1 MIKLK
6 DNSYKSINKIKEN
19 LKSENKNISDE
30 DIEKDINSLKEIS
43 HRTIKNIIEN
53 DNLLIFPSD
62 LNKSKDIDKSKTIF
76 NIYNNEVRTNNIMGF
91 IGYNDTQIKITSRF
105 ASNENDYFLHYM
117 LQKVL
122 CLNIFDLQHSTNK
135 DDSFD
140 FLIYMFLDLFQ
151 KAIRQ
156 GIFKSYQNREY
167 NDANVRGVIDIN
179 RHIKNNIPFNGK
191 IAYNTREYSYDNNI
205 TQLIRH
211 TIEYINTK
219 SRGILNINEDIKS
232 GVFQIIEATKRYDK
246 NKRQSIINKNLKKL
260 NHPYF
265 YEYEPLRKICVQI
278 LRHEE
283 LKYGREENK
292 IYGILF
298 DGAYLWEEYIWT
310 ILEDLNFKHPKNK
323 TGKGWIN
330 LLNDNK
336 KLWKIFPDFY
346 SNDKK
351 IVLDTKYKRLNK
363 KSKKEDEDESI
374 KREDRFQIISYVYT
388 LGAKKGGFV
397 YPSENKEFSFD
408 NIGIL
413 NREYNKNILEDYS
426 PSIFKYAFLIPNK
439 KSNEE
444 NFENIND
451 FKKEIEESENDLRK
465 KSKTNFNNLSF

>member
-1 MIKLK
+1 MSIIQIADNNYKGVSIDKTDIENIKQFANKKIKYLK
-6 DNSYKSINKIKEN
+6 ENNLFILSKNSFKDDIENSDIIELDEVSNKIY
-19 LKSENKNISDE
+19 S
-30 DIEKDINSLKEIS
+30 
-43 HRTIKNIIEN
+43 
-53 DNLLIFPSD
+53 
-62 LNKSKDIDKSKTIF
+62 
-76 NIYNNEVRTNNIMGF
+76 NNIMGF

-105 ASNENDYFLHYM
+105 TPNSDKDYFLHYM
-117 LQKVL
+117 LQKVFYS
-122 CLNIFDLQHSTNK
+122 NIFNWEYTTERDY
-135 DDSFD
+135 SFD
-140 FLIYMFLDLFQ
+140 FLIYMFTHLFQ

-156 GIFKSYQNREY
+156 GIFKSYQKREY

-219 SRGILNINEDIKS
+219 SKGILNINEDIKS

-260 NHPYF
+260 NPYF
-265 YEYEPLRKICVQI
+265 YEYEPLRKICIQI

-298 DGAYLWEEYIWT
+298 DGAYLWEEYIYT
-310 ILEDLNFKHPKNK
+310 ILKDLDFLHPRNK
-323 TGKGWIN
+323 EKTDGIN
-330 LLNDNK
+330 LLNK
-336 KLWKIFPDFY
+336 KWTVYPDFY
-346 SNDKK
+346 NYNKQ
-351 IVLDTKYKRLNK
+351 IVLDTKYKMLNK
-363 KSKKEDEDESI
+363 DNDKIDGSDKH
-374 KREDRFQIISYVYT
+374 QIISYVYT
-388 LGAKKGGFV
+388 LGAKIGGFV

-451 FKKEIEESENDLRK
+451 FKKEIEKSENDFK
-465 KSKTNFNNLSF
+465 EKIKNEFQ

>member
-1 MIKLK
+1 MSIIQIADNNYKGVSIDKTDIENIKQFANKKIKYLK
-6 DNSYKSINKIKEN
+6 ENNLFILSKNSFKDDIENSDIIELDEVNNKIY
-19 LKSENKNISDE
+19 S
-30 DIEKDINSLKEIS
+30 
-43 HRTIKNIIEN
+43 
-53 DNLLIFPSD
+53 
-62 LNKSKDIDKSKTIF
+62 
-76 NIYNNEVRTNNIMGF
+76 NNIMGF

-105 ASNENDYFLHYM
+105 TPNSDKDYFLHYM
-117 LQKVL
+117 LQKVFYS
-122 CLNIFDLQHSTNK
+122 NIFNWEYTTERDY
-135 DDSFD
+135 SFD
-140 FLIYMFLDLFQ
+140 FLIYMFTHFFQ

-265 YEYEPLRKICVQI
+265 YEYEPLRKICIQI

-298 DGAYLWEEYIWT
+298 DGAYLWEEYIYT
-310 ILEDLNFKHPKNK
+310 ILKDLDFLHPRNK
-323 TGKGWIN
+323 EKTDGIN
-330 LLNDNK
+330 LLNK
-336 KLWKIFPDFY
+336 KWTVYPDFY
-346 SNDKK
+346 NYNKQ
-351 IVLDTKYKRLNK
+351 IVLDTKCKMLNK
-363 KSKKEDEDESI
+363 DNDKIDGSDKH
-374 KREDRFQIISYVYT
+374 QIISYVYT
-388 LGAKKGGFV
+388 LGAKIGGFV

-451 FKKEIEESENDLRK
+451 FKKEIEKSENDFK
-465 KSKTNFNNLSF
+465 EKIKNKFQ

>member
-1 MIKLK
+1 MSIIQIA
-6 DNSYKSINKIKEN
+6 DNDYKGVS
-19 LKSENKNISDE
+19 
-30 DIEKDINSLKEIS
+30 
-43 HRTIKNIIEN
+43 
-53 DNLLIFPSD
+53 
-62 LNKSKDIDKSKTIF
+62 IDKSDIE
-76 NIYNNEVRTNNIMGF
+76 NIKQFANKKIKYLKENNLFILSKNSFKDDIENSDIIELDEVNNKIYSNNIMGF

-265 YEYEPLRKICVQI
+265 YEYEPLRKICIQI

-298 DGAYLWEEYIWT
+298 DGAYLWEEYIYT
-310 ILEDLNFKHPKNK
+310 ILKDLDFLHPRNK
-323 TGKGWIN
+323 EKTDGIN
-330 LLNDNK
+330 LLNK
-336 KLWKIFPDFY
+336 KWTVYPDFY
-346 SNDKK
+346 NYNKQ
-351 IVLDTKYKRLNK
+351 IVLDTKYKMLNK
-363 KSKKEDEDESI
+363 DNDKIDGSDKH
-374 KREDRFQIISYVYT
+374 QIISYVYT
-388 LGAKKGGFV
+388 LGAKIGGFV

-451 FKKEIEESENDLRK
+451 FKKEIEKSENDFK
-465 KSKTNFNNLSF
+465 EKIKNEFQ

>member
-1 MIKLK
+1 MSIIQIA
-6 DNSYKSINKIKEN
+6 DNNYKGVS
-19 LKSENKNISDE
+19 
-30 DIEKDINSLKEIS
+30 
-43 HRTIKNIIEN
+43 
-53 DNLLIFPSD
+53 
-62 LNKSKDIDKSKTIF
+62 IDKSDIE
-76 NIYNNEVRTNNIMGF
+76 NIKQFANKKIKYLKENNLFILSKNSFKDDIENSDIIELDEVNNKIYSNNIMGF

-105 ASNENDYFLHYM
+105 TPNSDKDYFLHYM
-117 LQKVL
+117 LQKVFYS
-122 CLNIFDLQHSTNK
+122 NIFNWEYTTERDY
-135 DDSFD
+135 SFD
-140 FLIYMFLDLFQ
+140 FLIYMFTHFFQ

-219 SRGILNINEDIKS
+219 SKGILNINEDIKS

-265 YEYEPLRKICVQI
+265 YEYEPLRKICIQI

-298 DGAYLWEEYIWT
+298 DGAYLWEEYIYT
-310 ILEDLNFKHPKNK
+310 ILKDLDFLHPRNK
-323 TGKGWIN
+323 EKTDGIN
-330 LLNDNK
+330 LLNK
-336 KLWKIFPDFY
+336 KWTVYPDFY
-346 SNDKK
+346 NYNKK
-351 IVLDTKYKRLNK
+351 IVLDTKYKMLNK
-363 KSKKEDEDESI
+363 DNDKIDGSDKH
-374 KREDRFQIISYVYT
+374 QIISYVYT
-388 LGAKKGGFV
+388 LGAKIGGFV

-451 FKKEIEESENDLRK
+451 FKKEIEKSENDFK
-465 KSKTNFNNLSF
+465 EKIKNEFQ

>member
-1 MIKLK
+1 MSIIQIA
-6 DNSYKSINKIKEN
+6 DNDYKGVS
-19 LKSENKNISDE
+19 
-30 DIEKDINSLKEIS
+30 
-43 HRTIKNIIEN
+43 
-53 DNLLIFPSD
+53 
-62 LNKSKDIDKSKTIF
+62 IDKSDIE
-76 NIYNNEVRTNNIMGF
+76 NIKQFANKKIKYLKENNLFILSKNSFKDDIENSDIIELDEVNNKIYSNNIMGF

-105 ASNENDYFLHYM
+105 TPNSDKDYFLHYM
-117 LQKVL
+117 LQKVFYS
-122 CLNIFDLQHSTNK
+122 NIFNWEYTTERDY
-135 DDSFD
+135 SFD
-140 FLIYMFLDLFQ
+140 FLIYMFTHFFQ

-265 YEYEPLRKICVQI
+265 YEYEPLRKICIQI

-298 DGAYLWEEYIWT
+298 DGTYLWEEYIYT
-310 ILEDLNFKHPKNK
+310 ILKDLDFLHPRNK
-323 TGKGWIN
+323 EKTDGIN
-330 LLNDNK
+330 LLNK
-336 KLWKIFPDFY
+336 KWTVYPDFY
-346 SNDKK
+346 NYNKQ
-351 IVLDTKYKRLNK
+351 IVLDTKYKMLNK
-363 KSKKEDEDESI
+363 DNDKIDGRDKH
-374 KREDRFQIISYVYT
+374 QIISYVYT
-388 LGAKKGGFV
+388 LGAKIGGFV

-451 FKKEIEESENDLRK
+451 FKKEIEKSENDFK
-465 KSKTNFNNLSF
+465 EKIKNEFQ

>member
-1 MIKLK
+1 MSIIQIADNNYKGVSIDKTDIENIKQFANKKIKYLK
-6 DNSYKSINKIKEN
+6 ENNLFILSKNSFKDDIENSDIIELDEVNNKIY
-19 LKSENKNISDE
+19 S
-30 DIEKDINSLKEIS
+30 
-43 HRTIKNIIEN
+43 
-53 DNLLIFPSD
+53 
-62 LNKSKDIDKSKTIF
+62 
-76 NIYNNEVRTNNIMGF
+76 NNIMGF

-105 ASNENDYFLHYM
+105 TPNSDKDYFLHYM
-117 LQKVL
+117 LQKVFYS
-122 CLNIFDLQHSTNK
+122 NIFNWEYTTERDY
-135 DDSFD
+135 SFD
-140 FLIYMFLDLFQ
+140 FLIYMFTHFFQ

-179 RHIKNNIPFNGK
+179 RHIKNNIPFNGN

-219 SRGILNINEDIKS
+219 SKGILNINEDIKS

-265 YEYEPLRKICVQI
+265 YEYEPLRKICIQI

-283 LKYGREENK
+283 IKYGREENK

-298 DGAYLWEEYIWT
+298 DGAYLWEEYIYT
-310 ILEDLNFKHPKNK
+310 ILKDLDFLHPRNK
-323 TGKGWIN
+323 EKTDGIN
-330 LLNDNK
+330 LLNK
-336 KLWKIFPDFY
+336 KWTVYPDFY
-346 SNDKK
+346 NYNKQ
-351 IVLDTKYKRLNK
+351 IVLDTKYKMLNK
-363 KSKKEDEDESI
+363 DNDKIDGSDKH
-374 KREDRFQIISYVYT
+374 QIISYVYT
-388 LGAKKGGFV
+388 LGAKIGGFV

-451 FKKEIEESENDLRK
+451 FKKEIEKSENDFK
-465 KSKTNFNNLSF
+465 EKIKNEFQ

>member
-1 MIKLK
+1 MSIIQIA
-6 DNSYKSINKIKEN
+6 DNNYKGVS
-19 LKSENKNISDE
+19 
-30 DIEKDINSLKEIS
+30 
-43 HRTIKNIIEN
+43 
-53 DNLLIFPSD
+53 
-62 LNKSKDIDKSKTIF
+62 IDKSDIE
-76 NIYNNEVRTNNIMGF
+76 NIKQFANKKIKYLKENNLFILSKNSFKDDIENSDIIELDEVNNKIYSNNIMGF

-105 ASNENDYFLHYM
+105 TPNSDKDYFLHYM

-122 CLNIFDLQHSTNK
+122 CLNIFDLQHSTDK

-219 SRGILNINEDIKS
+219 NRGILNINEDIKS

-265 YEYEPLRKICVQI
+265 YEYEPLRKICIQI

-298 DGAYLWEEYIWT
+298 DGAYLWEEYIYT
-310 ILEDLNFKHPKNK
+310 ILKDLDFLHPRNK
-323 TGKGWIN
+323 EKTDGIN
-330 LLNDNK
+330 LLNK
-336 KLWKIFPDFY
+336 KWTVYPDFY
-346 SNDKK
+346 NYNKQ
-351 IVLDTKYKRLNK
+351 IVLDTKYKMLNK
-363 KSKKEDEDESI
+363 DNDKI
-374 KREDRFQIISYVYT
+374 DRSDKHQIISYVYT
-388 LGAKKGGFV
+388 LGAKIGGFV

-439 KSNEE
+439 KSNKE

-451 FKKEIEESENDLRK
+451 FKKEIEKSENDFK
-465 KSKTNFNNLSF
+465 EKIKNEFQ

>member
-1 MIKLK
+1 MSIIQIA
-6 DNSYKSINKIKEN
+6 DNDYKGVS
-19 LKSENKNISDE
+19 
-30 DIEKDINSLKEIS
+30 
-43 HRTIKNIIEN
+43 
-53 DNLLIFPSD
+53 
-62 LNKSKDIDKSKTIF
+62 IDKSDIE
-76 NIYNNEVRTNNIMGF
+76 NIKQFANKKIKYLKENNLFILSKNSFKDDIENSDIIELDEVNNKIYSNNIMGF
-91 IGYNDTQIKITSRF
+91 IGYNDTKIKITSRF

-156 GIFKSYQNREY
+156 GIFKSYQKREY
-167 NDANVRGVIDIN
+167 NDANVRGVININ

-191 IAYNTREYSYDNNI
+191 IAYNTREYSHDNNI

-265 YEYEPLRKICVQI
+265 YEYEPLRKICIQI

-298 DGAYLWEEYIWT
+298 DGAYLWEEYIYT
-310 ILEDLNFKHPKNK
+310 ILKDLNFKHPRNK
-323 TGKGWIN
+323 EKTDGIN
-330 LLNDNK
+330 LLNNK
-336 KLWKIFPDFY
+336 WSVYPDFY
-346 SNDKK
+346 NYNKK
-351 IVLDTKYKRLNK
+351 IVLDTKYKMLNK
-363 KSKKEDEDESI
+363 DNDKIDGSDKH
-374 KREDRFQIISYVYT
+374 QIISYVYT
-388 LGAKKGGFV
+388 LGAKIGGFV

-451 FKKEIEESENDLRK
+451 FKKEIEKSENDFK
-465 KSKTNFNNLSF
+465 EKIKNEFQ

>member
-1 MIKLK
+1 MSIIQIA
-6 DNSYKSINKIKEN
+6 DNNYKGVS
-19 LKSENKNISDE
+19 
-30 DIEKDINSLKEIS
+30 
-43 HRTIKNIIEN
+43 
-53 DNLLIFPSD
+53 
-62 LNKSKDIDKSKTIF
+62 IDKSDIE
-76 NIYNNEVRTNNIMGF
+76 NIKQFANKKIKYLKENNLFILSKNSFKDDIENSDIIELDEVNNKIYSNNIMGF

-105 ASNENDYFLHYM
+105 TPNSDKDYFLHYM
-117 LQKVL
+117 LQKVFYS
-122 CLNIFDLQHSTNK
+122 NIFNWEYTTERDY
-135 DDSFD
+135 SFD
-140 FLIYMFLDLFQ
+140 FLIYMFTHFFQ

-219 SRGILNINEDIKS
+219 SKGILNINEDIKS

-265 YEYEPLRKICVQI
+265 YEYEPLRKICIQI

-298 DGAYLWEEYIWT
+298 DGAYLWEEYIYT
-310 ILEDLNFKHPKNK
+310 ILKDLDFLHPRNK
-323 TGKGWIN
+323 EKTDGIN
-330 LLNDNK
+330 LLNK
-336 KLWKIFPDFY
+336 KWTVYPDFY
-346 SNDKK
+346 NYNKQ
-351 IVLDTKYKRLNK
+351 IVLDTKYKMLNK
-363 KSKKEDEDESI
+363 DNDKIDGSDKH
-374 KREDRFQIISYVYT
+374 QIISYVYT
-388 LGAKKGGFV
+388 LGAKIGGFV

-439 KSNEE
+439 KSNKE

-451 FKKEIEESENDLRK
+451 FKKEIEKSENDFK
-465 KSKTNFNNLSF
+465 EKIKNEFQ

>member
-1 MIKLK
+1 MSIIQIA
-6 DNSYKSINKIKEN
+6 DNNYKGVS
-19 LKSENKNISDE
+19 
-30 DIEKDINSLKEIS
+30 
-43 HRTIKNIIEN
+43 
-53 DNLLIFPSD
+53 
-62 LNKSKDIDKSKTIF
+62 IDKSDIE
-76 NIYNNEVRTNNIMGF
+76 NIKQFANKKIKYLKENNLFILSKNSFKDDIENSDIIELDEVNNKIYSNNIMGF

-105 ASNENDYFLHYM
+105 ASEDEDYFLHYM
-117 LQKVL
+117 LQKVFYS
-122 CLNIFDLQHSTNK
+122 NIFNWEYATEK
-135 DDSFD
+135 DYSFD
-140 FLIYMFLDLFQ
+140 FLIYMFTHFFQ

-156 GIFKSYQNREY
+156 GIFKSYQNRKY

-265 YEYEPLRKICVQI
+265 YEYEPLRKICIQI
-278 LRHEE
+278 LRYEE

-298 DGAYLWEEYIWT
+298 DGAYLWEEYIYT
-310 ILEDLNFKHPKNK
+310 ILKDLDFLHPRNK
-323 TGKGWIN
+323 EKTDGIN
-330 LLNDNK
+330 LLNK
-336 KLWKIFPDFY
+336 KWTVYPDFY
-346 SNDKK
+346 NYNKQ
-351 IVLDTKYKRLNK
+351 IVLDTKYKMLNK
-363 KSKKEDEDESI
+363 DNDKIDGSDKH
-374 KREDRFQIISYVYT
+374 QIISYVYT
-388 LGAKKGGFV
+388 LGAKIGGFV

-439 KSNEE
+439 KSNKE

-451 FKKEIEESENDLRK
+451 FKKEIEKSENDFK
-465 KSKTNFNNLSF
+465 EKIKNEF

>member
-1 MIKLK
+1 MSIIQIA
-6 DNSYKSINKIKEN
+6 DNNYKGVS
-19 LKSENKNISDE
+19 
-30 DIEKDINSLKEIS
+30 
-43 HRTIKNIIEN
+43 
-53 DNLLIFPSD
+53 
-62 LNKSKDIDKSKTIF
+62 IDKSDIE
-76 NIYNNEVRTNNIMGF
+76 NIKQFANKKIKYLKENNLFILSKNSFKDDIENSDIIELDEVNNKIYSNNIMGF

-105 ASNENDYFLHYM
+105 TPNSDKDYFLHYM

-167 NDANVRGVIDIN
+167 NDANVRGVININ

-283 LKYGREENK
+283 IKYGREEDK

-298 DGAYLWEEYIWT
+298 DGAYLWEEYIYT
-310 ILEDLNFKHPKNK
+310 ILKDLDFLHPRNK
-323 TGKGWIN
+323 EKTDGIN
-330 LLNDNK
+330 LLNK
-336 KLWKIFPDFY
+336 KWTVYPDFY
-346 SNDKK
+346 NYNKQ
-351 IVLDTKYKRLNK
+351 IVLDTKYKMLNK
-363 KSKKEDEDESI
+363 DNDKIDGSDKH
-374 KREDRFQIISYVYT
+374 QIISYVYT
-388 LGAKKGGFV
+388 LGAKIGGFV

-451 FKKEIEESENDLRK
+451 FKKEIEKSENDFK
-465 KSKTNFNNLSF
+465 EKIKNEFQ

>member
-1 MIKLK
+1 MSIIQIADNNYKGVSIDKTDIENIKQFANKKIKYLK
-6 DNSYKSINKIKEN
+6 ENNLFILSKNFFKDDIENSDIIELDEVNNKIY
-19 LKSENKNISDE
+19 S
-30 DIEKDINSLKEIS
+30 
-43 HRTIKNIIEN
+43 
-53 DNLLIFPSD
+53 
-62 LNKSKDIDKSKTIF
+62 
-76 NIYNNEVRTNNIMGF
+76 NNIMGF

-105 ASNENDYFLHYM
+105 TPNSDKDYFLHYM
-117 LQKVL
+117 LQKVFYS
-122 CLNIFDLQHSTNK
+122 NIFNWEYTTERDY
-135 DDSFD
+135 SFD
-140 FLIYMFLDLFQ
+140 FLIYMFTYFFQ

-156 GIFKSYQNREY
+156 GIFKSYQKREY

-283 LKYGREENK
+283 IKYGREEDK

-298 DGAYLWEEYIWT
+298 DGAYLWEEYIYT
-310 ILEDLNFKHPKNK
+310 ILKDLDFLHPRNK
-323 TGKGWIN
+323 EKTDGIN
-330 LLNDNK
+330 LLNK
-336 KLWKIFPDFY
+336 KWTVYPDFY
-346 SNDKK
+346 NYNKQ
-351 IVLDTKYKRLNK
+351 IVLDTKYKMLNK
-363 KSKKEDEDESI
+363 DNDKIDGSDKH
-374 KREDRFQIISYVYT
+374 QIISYVYT
-388 LGAKKGGFV
+388 LGAKIGGFV

-413 NREYNKNILEDYS
+413 NKEYNKNILEDYS

-451 FKKEIEESENDLRK
+451 FKKEIEKSENDFK
-465 KSKTNFNNLSF
+465 EKIKNEFQ

>member
-1 MIKLK
+1 MSIIQIA
-6 DNSYKSINKIKEN
+6 DNNYKGVS
-19 LKSENKNISDE
+19 
-30 DIEKDINSLKEIS
+30 
-43 HRTIKNIIEN
+43 
-53 DNLLIFPSD
+53 
-62 LNKSKDIDKSKTIF
+62 IDKSDIE
-76 NIYNNEVRTNNIMGF
+76 NIKQFANKKIKYLKENNLFILSKNSFKDDIENSDIIELDEVNNKIYSNNIMGF

-105 ASNENDYFLHYM
+105 TPNSDKDYFLHYM
-117 LQKVL
+117 LQKVFYS
-122 CLNIFDLQHSTNK
+122 NIFNWEYTTERDY
-135 DDSFD
+135 SFD
-140 FLIYMFLDLFQ
+140 FLIYMFTYFFQ

-232 GVFQIIEATKRYDK
+232 GVFQIIEATKRYNK

-265 YEYEPLRKICVQI
+265 YEYEPLRKICIQI

-298 DGAYLWEEYIWT
+298 DGAYLWEEYIYT
-310 ILEDLNFKHPKNK
+310 ILKDLDFLHPRNK
-323 TGKGWIN
+323 EKTDGIN
-330 LLNDNK
+330 LLNK
-336 KLWKIFPDFY
+336 KWTVYPDFY
-346 SNDKK
+346 NYNKQ
-351 IVLDTKYKRLNK
+351 IVLDTKYKMLNK
-363 KSKKEDEDESI
+363 DNDKIDGSDKH
-374 KREDRFQIISYVYT
+374 QIISYVYT
-388 LGAKKGGFV
+388 LGAKIGGFV

-439 KSNEE
+439 KSNKE

-451 FKKEIEESENDLRK
+451 FKKEIEKSENDFK
-465 KSKTNFNNLSF
+465 EKIKNEFQ

>member
-1 MIKLK
+1 MSIIQIA
-6 DNSYKSINKIKEN
+6 DNDYKGVS
-19 LKSENKNISDE
+19 
-30 DIEKDINSLKEIS
+30 
-43 HRTIKNIIEN
+43 
-53 DNLLIFPSD
+53 
-62 LNKSKDIDKSKTIF
+62 IDKSDIE
-76 NIYNNEVRTNNIMGF
+76 NIKQFANKKIKYLKENNLFILSKNSFKDDIENSDIIELDEVNNKIYSNNIMGF

-122 CLNIFDLQHSTNK
+122 CLNIFDLQHSTDK

-156 GIFKSYQNREY
+156 GIFKSYQKRKY

-246 NKRQSIINKNLKKL
+246 NKRQNIIGKNLKKL

-283 LKYGREENK
+283 LKYGREEDK

-298 DGAYLWEEYIWT
+298 DGAYLWEEYIYT
-310 ILEDLNFKHPKNK
+310 ILKDLNFKHPRNK
-323 TGKGWIN
+323 EKTDGIN
-330 LLNDNK
+330 LLNNK
-336 KLWKIFPDFY
+336 WSVYPDFY
-346 SNDKK
+346 NYDKK
-351 IVLDTKYKRLNK
+351 IVLDTKYKMLNK
-363 KSKKEDEDESI
+363 NNEEIDGSDKH
-374 KREDRFQIISYVYT
+374 QIISYVYT
-388 LGAKKGGFV
+388 LGAKIGGFV

-426 PSIFKYAFLIPNK
+426 PSIFKYAFLIPN
-439 KSNEE
+439 E
-444 NFENIND
+444 NFKNIKEFANKIKTSEDNFKEKIENK
-451 FKKEIEESENDLRK
+451 FQ
-465 KSKTNFNNLSF
+465 LSF

>member
-1 MIKLK
+1 MSIIQIA
-6 DNSYKSINKIKEN
+6 DNNYKGVS
-19 LKSENKNISDE
+19 
-30 DIEKDINSLKEIS
+30 
-43 HRTIKNIIEN
+43 
-53 DNLLIFPSD
+53 
-62 LNKSKDIDKSKTIF
+62 IDKSDIE
-76 NIYNNEVRTNNIMGF
+76 NIKQFANKKIKYLKENNLFILSKNSFKDDIENSDIIELDEVNNKIYSNNIMGF

-105 ASNENDYFLHYM
+105 TPNSDKDYFLHYM
-117 LQKVL
+117 LQKVFYS
-122 CLNIFDLQHSTNK
+122 NIFNWEYTTERDY
-135 DDSFD
+135 SFD
-140 FLIYMFLDLFQ
+140 FLIYMFTHFFQ

-179 RHIKNNIPFNGK
+179 RHIKNNIPFNGN
-191 IAYNTREYSYDNNI
+191 IAYSTREYSYDNNI

-265 YEYEPLRKICVQI
+265 YEYEPLRKICIQI

-298 DGAYLWEEYIWT
+298 DGAYLWEEYIYT
-310 ILEDLNFKHPKNK
+310 ILKDLDFLHPRNK
-323 TGKGWIN
+323 EKTDGIN
-330 LLNDNK
+330 LLNK
-336 KLWKIFPDFY
+336 KWAVYPDFY
-346 SNDKK
+346 NYNKQ
-351 IVLDTKYKRLNK
+351 IVLDTKYKMLNK
-363 KSKKEDEDESI
+363 DNDKIDGSDKH
-374 KREDRFQIISYVYT
+374 QIISYVYT
-388 LGAKKGGFV
+388 LGAKIGGFV

-451 FKKEIEESENDLRK
+451 FKKEIEKSENDFK
-465 KSKTNFNNLSF
+465 EKIKNEFQ

>member
-6 DNSYKSINKIKEN
+6 DNSYKSINEIKEN

-30 DIEKDINSLKEIS
+30 NIEKDINSLEKIT

-76 NIYNNEVRTNNIMGF
+76 NIYNDKILTNNLMGF

-156 GIFKSYQNREY
+156 GIFKSYQNRKY

-265 YEYEPLRKICVQI
+265 YEYEPLRKICIQI

-310 ILEDLNFKHPKNK
+310 ILTNLGFKHPQNK
-323 TGKGWIN
+323 TRIGGIN
-330 LLNDNK
+330 LLEK
-336 KLWKIFPDFY
+336 GWKVFPDFY
-346 SNDKK
+346 KINKETNK
-351 IVLDTKYKRLNK
+351 NIVLDTKYKRLANK
-363 KSKKEDEDESI
+363 NKEYI
-374 KREDRFQIISYVYT
+374 DRNDKHQIISYVYT
-388 LGAKKGGFV
+388 FGAKIGGFV

-439 KSNEE
+439 KSNKE

-451 FKKEIEESENDLRK
+451 FKKEIEKLENDFK
-465 KSKTNFNNLSF
+465 EKIKNEFQ

>member
-1 MIKLK
+1 MSIIQIA
-6 DNSYKSINKIKEN
+6 DNNYKGVS
-19 LKSENKNISDE
+19 
-30 DIEKDINSLKEIS
+30 
-43 HRTIKNIIEN
+43 
-53 DNLLIFPSD
+53 
-62 LNKSKDIDKSKTIF
+62 IDKSDIE
-76 NIYNNEVRTNNIMGF
+76 NIKQFANKKIKYLKENNLFILSKNSFKDDIENSDIIELDEVNNKIYSNNIMGF

-105 ASNENDYFLHYM
+105 TPNSDKDYFLHYM
-117 LQKVL
+117 LQKVFYS
-122 CLNIFDLQHSTNK
+122 NIFNWEYTTERDY
-135 DDSFD
+135 SFD
-140 FLIYMFLDLFQ
+140 FLIYMFTYFFQ

-219 SRGILNINEDIKS
+219 SKGILNINEDIKS

-283 LKYGREENK
+283 IKYGREEDK

-298 DGAYLWEEYIWT
+298 DGAYLWEEYIYT
-310 ILEDLNFKHPKNK
+310 ILKDLDFLHPRNK
-323 TGKGWIN
+323 EKTDGIN
-330 LLNDNK
+330 LLNK
-336 KLWKIFPDFY
+336 KWTVYPDFY
-346 SNDKK
+346 NYNKQ
-351 IVLDTKYKRLNK
+351 IVLDTKYKMLNK
-363 KSKKEDEDESI
+363 DNDKIDGSDKH
-374 KREDRFQIISYVYT
+374 QIISYVYT
-388 LGAKKGGFV
+388 LGAKIGGFV

-413 NREYNKNILEDYS
+413 NREYNKNIFNFIKE
-426 PSIFKYAFLIPNK
+426 K
-439 KSNEE
+439 K
-444 NFENIND
+444 
-451 FKKEIEESENDLRK
+451 KL
-465 KSKTNFNNLSF
+465 

>member
-1 MIKLK
+1 MSIIQIADNNYKGVSIDKTDIENIKQFANKKIKYLK
-6 DNSYKSINKIKEN
+6 ENNLFILSKNSFKDDIENSDIIELDEVNNKIY
-19 LKSENKNISDE
+19 S
-30 DIEKDINSLKEIS
+30 
-43 HRTIKNIIEN
+43 
-53 DNLLIFPSD
+53 
-62 LNKSKDIDKSKTIF
+62 
-76 NIYNNEVRTNNIMGF
+76 NNIMGF
-91 IGYNDTQIKITSRF
+91 IGYNYTQIKITSRF
-105 ASNENDYFLHYM
+105 TPNSDKDYFLHYM
-117 LQKVL
+117 LQKVFYS
-122 CLNIFDLQHSTNK
+122 NIFNWEYTTERDY
-135 DDSFD
+135 SFD
-140 FLIYMFLDLFQ
+140 FLIYMFTHFFQ

-156 GIFKSYQNREY
+156 GIFKSYQKREY

-219 SRGILNINEDIKS
+219 SKGILNINEDIKS

-265 YEYEPLRKICVQI
+265 YEYEPLRKICIQI

-298 DGAYLWEEYIWT
+298 DGAYLWEEYIYT
-310 ILEDLNFKHPKNK
+310 ILKDLDFLHPRNK
-323 TGKGWIN
+323 EKTDGIN
-330 LLNDNK
+330 LLNK
-336 KLWKIFPDFY
+336 KWTVYPDFY
-346 SNDKK
+346 NYNKQ
-351 IVLDTKYKRLNK
+351 IVLDTKYKMLNK
-363 KSKKEDEDESI
+363 DNDKIDGSDKH
-374 KREDRFQIISYVYT
+374 QIISYVYT
-388 LGAKKGGFV
+388 LGAKIGGFV

-451 FKKEIEESENDLRK
+451 FKKEIEKSENDFK
-465 KSKTNFNNLSF
+465 EKIKNEFQ

>member
-1 MIKLK
+1 MSIIQIADNNYKGVSIDKTDIENIKQFANKKIKYLK
-6 DNSYKSINKIKEN
+6 ENNLFILSKNSFKDDIENSDIIELDEVNNKIY
-19 LKSENKNISDE
+19 S
-30 DIEKDINSLKEIS
+30 
-43 HRTIKNIIEN
+43 
-53 DNLLIFPSD
+53 
-62 LNKSKDIDKSKTIF
+62 
-76 NIYNNEVRTNNIMGF
+76 NNIMGF

-105 ASNENDYFLHYM
+105 TPNSDKDYFLHYM
-117 LQKVL
+117 LQKVFYS
-122 CLNIFDLQHSTNK
+122 NIFNWEYTTERDY
-135 DDSFD
+135 SFD
-140 FLIYMFLDLFQ
+140 FLIYMFTYFFQ

-156 GIFKSYQNREY
+156 GIFKSYQKREY

-265 YEYEPLRKICVQI
+265 YEYEPLRKICIQI

-298 DGAYLWEEYIWT
+298 DGAYLWEEYIYT
-310 ILEDLNFKHPKNK
+310 ILKDLNFKHPRNK
-323 TGKGWIN
+323 EKTDGIN
-330 LLNDNK
+330 LLNNK
-336 KLWKIFPDFY
+336 WSVYPDFY
-346 SNDKK
+346 NYDKK
-351 IVLDTKYKRLNK
+351 IVLDTKYKMLNRNNEEIDGSDK
-363 KSKKEDEDESI
+363 H
-374 KREDRFQIISYVYT
+374 QIISYVYT
-388 LGAKKGGFV
+388 LGAKIGGFV

-439 KSNEE
+439 KSNKE

-451 FKKEIEESENDLRK
+451 FKKEIEKSENDFK
-465 KSKTNFNNLSF
+465 EKIKNEFQ

>member
-1 MIKLK
+1 MSIIQIA
-6 DNSYKSINKIKEN
+6 DNDYKGVS
-19 LKSENKNISDE
+19 
-30 DIEKDINSLKEIS
+30 
-43 HRTIKNIIEN
+43 
-53 DNLLIFPSD
+53 
-62 LNKSKDIDKSKTIF
+62 IDKSDIE
-76 NIYNNEVRTNNIMGF
+76 NIKQFANKKIKYLKENNLFILSKNSFKDDIENSDIIELDEVNNKIYSNNIMGF
-91 IGYNDTQIKITSRF
+91 IGYNDTKIKITSRF

-179 RHIKNNIPFNGK
+179 RHIKNNIPFGGK
-191 IAYNTREYSYDNNI
+191 VAYKTREYSRDNDI

-246 NKRQSIINKNLKKL
+246 NRRQSIINKNLKKL

-283 LKYGREENK
+283 IKYGREEDK

-298 DGAYLWEEYIWT
+298 DGAYLWEEYIYT
-310 ILEDLNFKHPKNK
+310 ILKDLDFLHPRNK
-323 TGKGWIN
+323 EKTDGIN
-330 LLNDNK
+330 LLNK
-336 KLWKIFPDFY
+336 KWTVYPDFY
-346 SNDKK
+346 NYNKQ
-351 IVLDTKYKRLNK
+351 IVLDTKYKMLNK
-363 KSKKEDEDESI
+363 DNDKIDGSDKH
-374 KREDRFQIISYVYT
+374 QIISYVYT
-388 LGAKKGGFV
+388 LGAKIGGFV

-426 PSIFKYAFLIPNK
+426 PSIFKYAFLIPN
-439 KSNEE
+439 E
-444 NFENIND
+444 NFKNIKEFANKIKTSEDNFKEKIENK
-451 FKKEIEESENDLRK
+451 FQ
-465 KSKTNFNNLSF
+465 LSF

>member
-1 MIKLK
+1 MSIIQIA
-6 DNSYKSINKIKEN
+6 DNNYKGVS
-19 LKSENKNISDE
+19 
-30 DIEKDINSLKEIS
+30 
-43 HRTIKNIIEN
+43 
-53 DNLLIFPSD
+53 
-62 LNKSKDIDKSKTIF
+62 IDKSDIE
-76 NIYNNEVRTNNIMGF
+76 NIKQFANKKIKYLKENNLFILSKNSFKDDIENSYIIELDEVNNKIYSNNIMGF

-105 ASNENDYFLHYM
+105 TPNSDKDYFLHYM
-117 LQKVL
+117 LQKVFYS
-122 CLNIFDLQHSTNK
+122 NIFNWEYTTERDY
-135 DDSFD
+135 SFD
-140 FLIYMFLDLFQ
+140 FLIYMFTYFFQ

-156 GIFKSYQNREY
+156 GIFKSYQKREY

-265 YEYEPLRKICVQI
+265 YEYEPLRKICIQI

-283 LKYGREENK
+283 LKYGREEDK

-298 DGAYLWEEYIWT
+298 DGAYLWEEYIYT
-310 ILEDLNFKHPKNK
+310 ILKDLDFLHPRNK
-323 TGKGWIN
+323 EKTDGIN
-330 LLNDNK
+330 LLNK
-336 KLWKIFPDFY
+336 KWTVYPDFY
-346 SNDKK
+346 NYNKQ
-351 IVLDTKYKRLNK
+351 IVLDTKYKMLNK
-363 KSKKEDEDESI
+363 DNDKIDGSDKH
-374 KREDRFQIISYVYT
+374 QIISYVYT
-388 LGAKKGGFV
+388 LGAKIGGFV

-439 KSNEE
+439 KSNKE
-444 NFENIND
+444 NFENINE
-451 FKKEIEESENDLRK
+451 FKKEIEKSENDFK
-465 KSKTNFNNLSF
+465 EKIKNEFQ

>member
-1 MIKLK
+1 MSIIQIA
-6 DNSYKSINKIKEN
+6 DNNYKGVS
-19 LKSENKNISDE
+19 
-30 DIEKDINSLKEIS
+30 
-43 HRTIKNIIEN
+43 
-53 DNLLIFPSD
+53 
-62 LNKSKDIDKSKTIF
+62 IDKSDIE
-76 NIYNNEVRTNNIMGF
+76 NIKQFANKKIKYLKENNLFILSKNSFKDDIENSDIIELDEVNNKIYSNNIMGF

-156 GIFKSYQNREY
+156 GIFKSYQNRKY

-246 NKRQSIINKNLKKL
+246 NKRQNIIGKNLKKL

-265 YEYEPLRKICVQI
+265 YEYEPLRKICIQI
-278 LRHEE
+278 LSHEE

-298 DGAYLWEEYIWT
+298 DGAYLWEEYIYT
-310 ILEDLNFKHPKNK
+310 ILKDLNFKHPRNK
-323 TGKGWIN
+323 EKTDGIN
-330 LLNDNK
+330 LLNNK
-336 KLWKIFPDFY
+336 WSVYPDFY
-346 SNDKK
+346 NYDKK
-351 IVLDTKYKRLNK
+351 IVLDTKYKMLNRNNEEIDGSDK
-363 KSKKEDEDESI
+363 H
-374 KREDRFQIISYVYT
+374 QIISYVYT
-388 LGAKKGGFV
+388 LGAKIGGFV

-439 KSNEE
+439 KLNKE

-451 FKKEIEESENDLRK
+451 FKKEIEKSENDFK
-465 KSKTNFNNLSF
+465 EKIKNEFQ

>member
-1 MIKLK
+1 MSIIQIA
-6 DNSYKSINKIKEN
+6 DNNYKGVS
-19 LKSENKNISDE
+19 
-30 DIEKDINSLKEIS
+30 
-43 HRTIKNIIEN
+43 
-53 DNLLIFPSD
+53 
-62 LNKSKDIDKSKTIF
+62 IDKSDIE
-76 NIYNNEVRTNNIMGF
+76 NIKQFANKKIKYLKENNLFILSKNSFKDDIENSDIIELDEVNNKIYSNNIMGF

-105 ASNENDYFLHYM
+105 TPNSDKDYFLHYM
-117 LQKVL
+117 LQKVFYS
-122 CLNIFDLQHSTNK
+122 NIFNWEYTTERDY
-135 DDSFD
+135 SFD
-140 FLIYMFLDLFQ
+140 FLIYMFTYFFQ

-156 GIFKSYQNREY
+156 GIFKSYQKREY

-179 RHIKNNIPFNGK
+179 RHIKNNIPFNGN
-191 IAYNTREYSYDNNI
+191 IAYSTREYSYDNNI

-283 LKYGREENK
+283 IKYGREENK

-298 DGAYLWEEYIWT
+298 DGAYLWEEYIYT
-310 ILEDLNFKHPKNK
+310 ILKDLDFLHPRNK
-323 TGKGWIN
+323 EKTDGIN
-330 LLNDNK
+330 LLNK
-336 KLWKIFPDFY
+336 KWTVYPDFY
-346 SNDKK
+346 NYNKQ
-351 IVLDTKYKRLNK
+351 IVLDTKYKMLNK
-363 KSKKEDEDESI
+363 DNDKIDGSDKH
-374 KREDRFQIISYVYT
+374 QIISYVYT
-388 LGAKKGGFV
+388 LGAKIGGFV

-451 FKKEIEESENDLRK
+451 FKKEIEKSENDFK
-465 KSKTNFNNLSF
+465 EKIKNEFQ

>member
-1 MIKLK
+1 MSIIQIA
-6 DNSYKSINKIKEN
+6 DNNYKGVSIYKSDIENIKQFANKKIKYLKENNLFILSKNSFKDDIENSDIIELDEVNNKIY
-19 LKSENKNISDE
+19 S
-30 DIEKDINSLKEIS
+30 
-43 HRTIKNIIEN
+43 
-53 DNLLIFPSD
+53 
-62 LNKSKDIDKSKTIF
+62 
-76 NIYNNEVRTNNIMGF
+76 NNIMGF

-105 ASNENDYFLHYM
+105 TPNSDKDYFLHYM
-117 LQKVL
+117 LQKVFYS
-122 CLNIFDLQHSTNK
+122 NIFNWEYTTERDY
-135 DDSFD
+135 SFD
-140 FLIYMFLDLFQ
+140 FLIYMFTHFFQ

-265 YEYEPLRKICVQI
+265 YEYEPLRKICIQI

-298 DGAYLWEEYIWT
+298 DGAYLWEEYIYT
-310 ILEDLNFKHPKNK
+310 ILKDLDFLHPRNK
-323 TGKGWIN
+323 EKTDGIN
-330 LLNDNK
+330 LLNK
-336 KLWKIFPDFY
+336 KWTVYPDFY
-346 SNDKK
+346 NYNKQ
-351 IVLDTKYKRLNK
+351 IVLDTKYKMLNK
-363 KSKKEDEDESI
+363 DNDKIDGSDKH
-374 KREDRFQIISYVYT
+374 QIISYVYT
-388 LGAKKGGFV
+388 LGAKIGGFV
-397 YPSENKEFSFD
+397 YPLENEEFGCECEEIGTVKN
-408 NIGIL
+408 NINHIA
-413 NREYNKNILEDYS
+413 
-426 PSIFKYAFLIPNK
+426 SIYKYGFLIANK

-444 NFENIND
+444 NFNNIKE
-451 FKKEIEESENDLRK
+451 FAKEIKTSED
-465 KSKTNFNNLSF
+465 NFKEKIENKFQ

>member
-1 MIKLK
+1 MSIIQIA
-6 DNSYKSINKIKEN
+6 DNNYKGVS
-19 LKSENKNISDE
+19 
-30 DIEKDINSLKEIS
+30 
-43 HRTIKNIIEN
+43 
-53 DNLLIFPSD
+53 
-62 LNKSKDIDKSKTIF
+62 IDKSDIE
-76 NIYNNEVRTNNIMGF
+76 NIKQFANKKIKYLKENNLFILSKNSFKDDIENSDIIELDEVNNKIYSNNIMGF
-91 IGYNDTQIKITSRF
+91 IGYNDTQIKIISRF
-105 ASNENDYFLHYM
+105 TPNSDKDYFLNYM
-117 LQKVL
+117 LQKVFYS
-122 CLNIFDLQHSTNK
+122 NIFNWEYTTERDY
-135 DDSFD
+135 SFD
-140 FLIYMFLDLFQ
+140 FLIYMFTYFFQ

-219 SRGILNINEDIKS
+219 SKGILNINEDIKS

-265 YEYEPLRKICVQI
+265 YEYEPLRKICIQI

-298 DGAYLWEEYIWT
+298 DGAYLWEEYIYT
-310 ILEDLNFKHPKNK
+310 ILKDLDFLHPRNK
-323 TGKGWIN
+323 EKTDGIN
-330 LLNDNK
+330 LLNK
-336 KLWKIFPDFY
+336 KWTVYPDFY
-346 SNDKK
+346 NYNKQ
-351 IVLDTKYKRLNK
+351 IVLDTKYKMLNK
-363 KSKKEDEDESI
+363 DNDKIDGSDKH
-374 KREDRFQIISYVYT
+374 QIISYVYT
-388 LGAKKGGFV
+388 LGAKIGGFV

-439 KSNEE
+439 KSNKE

-451 FKKEIEESENDLRK
+451 FKKEIEKSENDFK
-465 KSKTNFNNLSF
+465 EKIKNEFQ

>member
-1 MIKLK
+1 MSIIQIA
-6 DNSYKSINKIKEN
+6 DNNYKGVS
-19 LKSENKNISDE
+19 
-30 DIEKDINSLKEIS
+30 
-43 HRTIKNIIEN
+43 
-53 DNLLIFPSD
+53 
-62 LNKSKDIDKSKTIF
+62 IDKSDIE
-76 NIYNNEVRTNNIMGF
+76 NIKQFANKKIKYLKENNLFILSKNSFKDDIENSDIIELDEVNNKIYSNNIMGF

-105 ASNENDYFLHYM
+105 TPNSDKDYFLHYM
-117 LQKVL
+117 LQKVFYS
-122 CLNIFDLQHSTNK
+122 NIFNWEYTTERDY
-135 DDSFD
+135 SFD
-140 FLIYMFLDLFQ
+140 FLIYMFTHFFQ

-156 GIFKSYQNREY
+156 GIFKSYQKRKY

-265 YEYEPLRKICVQI
+265 YEYEPLRKICIQI

-298 DGAYLWEEYIWT
+298 DGAYLWEEYIYT
-310 ILEDLNFKHPKNK
+310 ILKDLDFLHPRNK
-323 TGKGWIN
+323 EKTDGIN
-330 LLNDNK
+330 LLNK
-336 KLWKIFPDFY
+336 KWTVYPDFY
-346 SNDKK
+346 NYNKQ
-351 IVLDTKYKRLNK
+351 IVLDTKYKMLNK
-363 KSKKEDEDESI
+363 DNDKIDGSDKH
-374 KREDRFQIISYVYT
+374 QIISYVYT
-388 LGAKKGGFV
+388 LGAKIGGFV

-439 KSNEE
+439 KSNKE

-451 FKKEIEESENDLRK
+451 FKKEIEKLENDFK
-465 KSKTNFNNLSF
+465 EKIKNEFQ

>member
-1 MIKLK
+1 MSIIQIADNNYKGVSIDKTDIENIKQFANKKIKYLK
-6 DNSYKSINKIKEN
+6 ENNLFILSKNFFKDDIENSDIIELDEVNNKIY
-19 LKSENKNISDE
+19 S
-30 DIEKDINSLKEIS
+30 
-43 HRTIKNIIEN
+43 
-53 DNLLIFPSD
+53 
-62 LNKSKDIDKSKTIF
+62 
-76 NIYNNEVRTNNIMGF
+76 NNIMGF

-105 ASNENDYFLHYM
+105 TPNSDKDYFLHYM
-117 LQKVL
+117 LQKVFYS
-122 CLNIFDLQHSTNK
+122 NIFNWEYTTERDY
-135 DDSFD
+135 SFD
-140 FLIYMFLDLFQ
+140 FLIYMFTYFFQ

-156 GIFKSYQNREY
+156 GIFKSYQKREY

-265 YEYEPLRKICVQI
+265 YEYEPLRKICIQI

-298 DGAYLWEEYIWT
+298 DGAYLWEEYIYT
-310 ILEDLNFKHPKNK
+310 ILKDLDFLHPRNK
-323 TGKGWIN
+323 EKTDGIN
-330 LLNDNK
+330 LLNK
-336 KLWKIFPDFY
+336 KWTVYPDFY
-346 SNDKK
+346 NYNKQ
-351 IVLDTKYKRLNK
+351 IVLDTKYKMLNK
-363 KSKKEDEDESI
+363 DNDKIDGSDKH
-374 KREDRFQIISYVYT
+374 QIISYVYT
-388 LGAKKGGFV
+388 LGAKIGGFV

-413 NREYNKNILEDYS
+413 NKEYNKNILEDYS

-451 FKKEIEESENDLRK
+451 FKKEIEKSENDFK
-465 KSKTNFNNLSF
+465 EKIKNEFQ

>member
-1 MIKLK
+1 MSIIQIADNDYKGVSIDKTDIENIKQFANKKIKYLK
-6 DNSYKSINKIKEN
+6 ENNLFILSKNSFKDDIENSDIIELDEVNNKIY
-19 LKSENKNISDE
+19 S
-30 DIEKDINSLKEIS
+30 
-43 HRTIKNIIEN
+43 
-53 DNLLIFPSD
+53 
-62 LNKSKDIDKSKTIF
+62 
-76 NIYNNEVRTNNIMGF
+76 NNIMGF

-105 ASNENDYFLHYM
+105 TPNSDKDYFLHYM
-117 LQKVL
+117 LQKVFYS
-122 CLNIFDLQHSTNK
+122 NIFNWEYTTERDY
-135 DDSFD
+135 SFD
-140 FLIYMFLDLFQ
+140 FLIYMFTHFFQ

-156 GIFKSYQNREY
+156 GIFKSYQKREY

-265 YEYEPLRKICVQI
+265 YEYEPLRKICIQI

-283 LKYGREENK
+283 IKYGREEDK

-298 DGAYLWEEYIWT
+298 DGAYLWEEYIYT
-310 ILEDLNFKHPKNK
+310 ILKDLDFLHPRNK
-323 TGKGWIN
+323 EKTDGIN
-330 LLNDNK
+330 LLNK
-336 KLWKIFPDFY
+336 KWTVYPDFY
-346 SNDKK
+346 NYNKQ
-351 IVLDTKYKRLNK
+351 IVLDTKYKMLNK
-363 KSKKEDEDESI
+363 DNDKIDGSDKH
-374 KREDRFQIISYVYT
+374 QIISYVYT
-388 LGAKKGGFV
+388 LGAKIGGFV

-413 NREYNKNILEDYS
+413 NKEYNKNILEDYS

-451 FKKEIEESENDLRK
+451 FKKEIEKSENDFK
-465 KSKTNFNNLSF
+465 EKIKNEFQ

>member
-1 MIKLK
+1 MSIIQIA
-6 DNSYKSINKIKEN
+6 DNNYKGVS
-19 LKSENKNISDE
+19 
-30 DIEKDINSLKEIS
+30 
-43 HRTIKNIIEN
+43 
-53 DNLLIFPSD
+53 
-62 LNKSKDIDKSKTIF
+62 IDKSDIE
-76 NIYNNEVRTNNIMGF
+76 NIKQFANKKIKYLLKENNLFILSKNSFKDDIENSDIIELDEVNNKIYSNNIMGF

-122 CLNIFDLQHSTNK
+122 CLNIFDLQHSTDK

-156 GIFKSYQNREY
+156 GIFKSYQKRKY

-265 YEYEPLRKICVQI
+265 YEYEPLRKICIQI

-310 ILEDLNFKHPKNK
+310 ILTNLGFKHPQNK
-323 TGKGWIN
+323 TRIGGIN
-330 LLNDNK
+330 LLEK
-336 KLWKIFPDFY
+336 GWKVFPDFY
-346 SNDKK
+346 KINKETNK
-351 IVLDTKYKRLNK
+351 NIVLDTKYKRLENK
-363 KSKKEDEDESI
+363 DI
-374 KREDRFQIISYVYT
+374 DRNDKHQIISYVYT
-388 LGAKKGGFV
+388 LGAKIGGFV

-439 KSNEE
+439 KSNKE

-451 FKKEIEESENDLRK
+451 FKKEIEKSENDFK
-465 KSKTNFNNLSF
+465 EKIKNEFQ

>member
-1 MIKLK
+1 MSIIQIA
-6 DNSYKSINKIKEN
+6 DNNYKGVS
-19 LKSENKNISDE
+19 
-30 DIEKDINSLKEIS
+30 
-43 HRTIKNIIEN
+43 
-53 DNLLIFPSD
+53 
-62 LNKSKDIDKSKTIF
+62 IDKSDIE
-76 NIYNNEVRTNNIMGF
+76 NIKQFANKKIKYLKENNLFILSKNSFKDDIENSDIIELDEVNNKIYSNNIMGF

-105 ASNENDYFLHYM
+105 TPNSDKDYFLHYM
-117 LQKVL
+117 LQKVFYS
-122 CLNIFDLQHSTNK
+122 NIFNWEYTTERDY
-135 DDSFD
+135 SFD
-140 FLIYMFLDLFQ
+140 FLIYMFTHLFQ

-167 NDANVRGVIDIN
+167 NDANVRGVIYIN

-246 NKRQSIINKNLKKL
+246 NRRQSIINKNLKKL

-283 LKYGREENK
+283 IKYGREEDK

-298 DGAYLWEEYIWT
+298 DGAYLWEEYIYT
-310 ILEDLNFKHPKNK
+310 ILKDLDFLHPRNK
-323 TGKGWIN
+323 EKTDGIN
-330 LLNDNK
+330 LLNK
-336 KLWKIFPDFY
+336 KWTVYPDFY
-346 SNDKK
+346 NYNKQ
-351 IVLDTKYKRLNK
+351 IVLDTKYKMLNK
-363 KSKKEDEDESI
+363 DNDKIDGSDKH
-374 KREDRFQIISYVYT
+374 QIISYVYT
-388 LGAKKGGFV
+388 LGAKIGGFV

-426 PSIFKYAFLIPNK
+426 PSIFKYAFLIPN
-439 KSNEE
+439 E
-444 NFENIND
+444 NFKNIKEFANKIKTSEDNFKEKIENK
-451 FKKEIEESENDLRK
+451 FQ
-465 KSKTNFNNLSF
+465 LSF

>member
-1 MIKLK
+1 MSIIQIA
-6 DNSYKSINKIKEN
+6 DNNYKGVS
-19 LKSENKNISDE
+19 
-30 DIEKDINSLKEIS
+30 
-43 HRTIKNIIEN
+43 
-53 DNLLIFPSD
+53 
-62 LNKSKDIDKSKTIF
+62 IDKSDIE
-76 NIYNNEVRTNNIMGF
+76 NIKQFANKKIKYLKENNLFILSKNSFKDDIENSDIIELDEVNNKIYSNNIMGF

-105 ASNENDYFLHYM
+105 TPNSDKDYFLHYM
-117 LQKVL
+117 LQKVFYS
-122 CLNIFDLQHSTNK
+122 NIFNWEYTTERDY
-135 DDSFD
+135 SFD
-140 FLIYMFLDLFQ
+140 FLIYMFTHLFQ

-156 GIFKSYQNREY
+156 GIFKSYQKRKY

-265 YEYEPLRKICVQI
+265 YEYEPLRKICIQI

-298 DGAYLWEEYIWT
+298 DGAYLWEEYIYT
-310 ILEDLNFKHPKNK
+310 ILKDLDFLHPRNK
-323 TGKGWIN
+323 EKTDGIN
-330 LLNDNK
+330 LLNK
-336 KLWKIFPDFY
+336 KWTVYPDFY
-346 SNDKK
+346 NYNKQ
-351 IVLDTKYKRLNK
+351 IVLDTKYKMLNK
-363 KSKKEDEDESI
+363 DNDKIDGSDKH
-374 KREDRFQIISYVYT
+374 QIISYVYT
-388 LGAKKGGFV
+388 LGAKIGGFV

-451 FKKEIEESENDLRK
+451 FKKEIEKSENDFK
-465 KSKTNFNNLSF
+465 EKIKNEFQ

>member
-1 MIKLK
+1 MSIIQIA
-6 DNSYKSINKIKEN
+6 DNNYKGVS
-19 LKSENKNISDE
+19 
-30 DIEKDINSLKEIS
+30 
-43 HRTIKNIIEN
+43 
-53 DNLLIFPSD
+53 
-62 LNKSKDIDKSKTIF
+62 IDKSDIE
-76 NIYNNEVRTNNIMGF
+76 NIKQFANKKIKYLKENNLFILSKNSFKDDIENSDIIELDEVNNKIYSNNIMGF

-105 ASNENDYFLHYM
+105 TPNSDKDYFLHYM
-117 LQKVL
+117 LQKVFYS
-122 CLNIFDLQHSTNK
+122 NIFNWEYTTERDY
-135 DDSFD
+135 SFD
-140 FLIYMFLDLFQ
+140 FLIYMFTYFFQ

-219 SRGILNINEDIKS
+219 SKGILNINEDIKS

-283 LKYGREENK
+283 IKYGREEDK

-298 DGAYLWEEYIWT
+298 DGAYLWEEYIYT
-310 ILEDLNFKHPKNK
+310 ILKDLDFLHPRNK
-323 TGKGWIN
+323 EKTDGIN
-330 LLNDNK
+330 LLNK
-336 KLWKIFPDFY
+336 KWTVYPDFY
-346 SNDKK
+346 NYNKQ
-351 IVLDTKYKRLNK
+351 IVLDTKYKMLNK
-363 KSKKEDEDESI
+363 DNDKIDGSDKH
-374 KREDRFQIISYVYT
+374 QIISYVYT
-388 LGAKKGGFV
+388 LGAKIGGFV

-426 PSIFKYAFLIPNK
+426 PSIFKYGFLIANK

-444 NFENIND
+444 NFNNIKEFAD
-451 FKKEIEESENDLRK
+451 KIKTSEDKFKKEIENK
-465 KSKTNFNNLSF
+465 FQ